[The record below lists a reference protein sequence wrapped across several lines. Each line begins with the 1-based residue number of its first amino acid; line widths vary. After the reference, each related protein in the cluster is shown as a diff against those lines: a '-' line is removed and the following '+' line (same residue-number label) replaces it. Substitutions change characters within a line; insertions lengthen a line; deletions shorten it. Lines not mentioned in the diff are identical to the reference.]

1 MGIGRGFLL
10 TPYFLPFFLQFEGG
24 AAHTQPNSWDQGDD
38 MAQSWVK
45 YSDLKVMS
53 GVSITQKP
61 WIPQRKIEEGISNI
75 EGQKKLIKQN

>member
-1 MGIGRGFLL
+1 
-10 TPYFLPFFLQFEGG
+10 
-24 AAHTQPNSWDQGDD
+24 